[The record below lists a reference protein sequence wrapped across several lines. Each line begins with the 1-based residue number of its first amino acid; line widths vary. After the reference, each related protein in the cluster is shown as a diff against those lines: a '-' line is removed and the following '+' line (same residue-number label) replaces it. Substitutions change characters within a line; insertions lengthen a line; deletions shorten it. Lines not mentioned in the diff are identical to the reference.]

1 MLQRVVRTAV
11 AAAALMASAAIV
23 QPRVARAATITG
35 ASIESRDGAVEL
47 RFAVQGS
54 GLGWS
59 LSIHGQQLWIDLA
72 RVRMEIPPR
81 PLFGQEIEPVTMV
94 RAIGAS
100 GGIGGTGRIT
110 VEVSGR
116 IDYAIARLPQE
127 LVLRVAPAGKVTN
140 LAAPL
145 LRRMERRRFAT
156 QAVPA
161 QPASSSNPGAIG
173 NNPAG
178 FRNGGTNATAASDGV
193 SRAPART
200 FNDNAI
206 ARATPPENGGP
217 PRIASRETA
226 DAAVMP
232 AGERPLVVIDP
243 GHGGHD
249 PGTEA
254 AGDVAEKEVA
264 LQIATRVRNALVA
277 DGIDARMTRSDDTFL
292 TLAERTQ
299 IANSNRADLFVSIH
313 LNSSPDAATTGIETY
328 YLNNTT
334 DRATIRLARME
345 NGVAGGYGAPG
356 EPNLNYI
363 LTDLRQQDKANE
375 SASLARMIDAEAV
388 ADIDASM
395 GLRVNE
401 LGAKQ
406 GPFYVLV
413 GALMPSVLV
422 ECGFLSNPGEARLLE
437 APQYQQ
443 ALADGIARAVVHYFK
458 ADAAVGNL

>member
-1 MLQRVVRTAV
+1 VTL
-11 AAAALMASAAIV
+11 ALMAGAAIA
-23 QPRVARAATITG
+23 QPRIAGAATITG

-59 LSIHGQQLWIDLA
+59 LSIHGQQMWIDLA
-72 RVRMEIPPR
+72 HVRMEIPPR
-81 PLFGQEIEPVTMV
+81 PLFGEEIEPVTIV
-94 RAIGAS
+94 RAIGAG

-110 VEVSGR
+110 IEVSGR

-127 LVLRVAPAGKVTN
+127 LVLRVAPAGKVAD

-145 LRRMERRRFAT
+145 LRRMERRRFA
-156 QAVPA
+156 AHSVPW
-161 QPASSSNPGAIG
+161 QPAPTNNSSAIRDNPS
-173 NNPAG
+173 G
-178 FRNGGTNATAASDGV
+178 FRNGGTSATAASG
-193 SRAPART
+193 SG
-200 FNDNAI
+200 NAI
-206 ARATPPENGGP
+206 ARESPPENAGRAP
-217 PRIASRETA
+217 QIASRETP
-226 DAAVMP
+226 DSAVMP

-254 AGDVAEKEVA
+254 AGDVAEKDVA
-264 LQIATRVRNALVA
+264 LQIATRLRNALVA
-277 DGIDARMTRSDDTFL
+277 DGIDARMTRADDTFL
-292 TLAERTQ
+292 SLAERTQ
-299 IANSNRADLFVSIH
+299 LANSNHADLFVSIH
-313 LNSSPDAATTGIETY
+313 LNSSPDAETTGIETY

-443 ALADGIARAVVHYFK
+443 ALADGIARAVMHYFK

>member
-1 MLQRVVRTAV
+1 VLKRAFLLTL
-11 AAAALMASAAIV
+11 ALLATWAIIRPV
-23 QPRVARAATITG
+23 GARAATITG
-35 ASIESRDGAVEL
+35 ASIASGGGAVEI
-47 RFAVQGS
+47 RFEVQGS
-54 GLGWS
+54 ALEWH
-59 LSIHGQQLWIDLA
+59 LSIHGQQIWIDLNHA
-72 RVRMEIPPR
+72 RIELPPR
-81 PLFGQEIEPVTMV
+81 PLFGQEIAPVAIV
-94 RAIGAS
+94 RAFAGE
-100 GGIGGTGRIT
+100 GGSARLT

-116 IDYAIARLPQE
+116 IDYVIARLPHD
-127 LVLRVAPAGKVTN
+127 LVLRVAPAGTVAN
-140 LAAPL
+140 LAAPIL
-145 LRRMERRRFAT
+145 TRMEHRRFAT
-156 QAVPA
+156 REAPTSSAPTTNRSVANNRGAELSEANTSARTSRDESSPIGPRSSIN
-161 QPASSSNPGAIG
+161 QPAPTTSHGEPN
-173 NNPAG
+173 
-178 FRNGGTNATAASDGV
+178 TNLMAS
-193 SRAPART
+193 
-200 FNDNAI
+200 
-206 ARATPPENGGP
+206 
-217 PRIASRETA
+217 
-226 DAAVMP
+226 
-232 AGERPLVVIDP
+232 GERPMVVIDA

-254 AGDVAEKEVA
+254 AGDVAEKDVA
-264 LQIATRVRNALVA
+264 LQIALRLHNALIA

-299 IANSNRADLFVSIH
+299 LANSNRADLFVSIH
-313 LNSSPDAATTGIETY
+313 LNSSPDADTTGIETY

-375 SASLARMIDAEAV
+375 SASLARMIEAETV

-406 GPFYVLV
+406 GPFYLLV

-437 APQYQQ
+437 SPAYQQ

>member
-1 MLQRVVRTAV
+1 MLQRVVSTALVTLALV
-11 AAAALMASAAIV
+11 AGAAIA
-23 QPRVARAATITG
+23 QPRVVSAATITG

-47 RFAVQGS
+47 HFALVGS
-54 GLGWS
+54 GLAWK
-59 LSIHGQQLWIDLA
+59 LSGHGQQMWIDLEH
-72 RVRMEIPPR
+72 VRMEIPPR
-81 PLFGQEIEPVTMV
+81 PLFGQEIEPVTIV
-94 RAIGAS
+94 RAIGA
-100 GGIGGTGRIT
+100 GGGTGRIT
-110 VEVSGR
+110 IEVNGR

-127 LVLRVAPAGKVTN
+127 LVLRIAPAGTVAN

-145 LRRMERRRFAT
+145 LRRMERRRFAAR
-156 QAVPA
+156 AVPP
-161 QPASSSNPGAIG
+161 QPASMNSHQGAMSINSSMPS
-173 NNPAG
+173 
-178 FRNGGTNATAASDGV
+178 NGGIPPGNA
-193 SRAPART
+193 AP
-200 FNDNAI
+200 
-206 ARATPPENGGP
+206 PQ
-217 PRIASRETA
+217 IASRE
-226 DAAVMP
+226 DSAVMP
-232 AGERPLVVIDP
+232 ADERPLVVIDP

-254 AGDVAEKEVA
+254 AGDVAEKDLA
-264 LQIATRVRNALVA
+264 LQIATRLRNALVA
-277 DGIDARMTRSDDTFL
+277 DGIDARMTRNDDRFL

-299 IANSNRADLFVSIH
+299 LANSNHADLFVSIH
-313 LNSSPDAATTGIETY
+313 LNSSPDAETTGIETY

-422 ECGFLSNPGEARLLE
+422 ECGFLSNPGEARLLQS
-437 APQYQQ
+437 PQYQQ
-443 ALADGIARAVVHYFK
+443 GLADGIARAVTHYFK